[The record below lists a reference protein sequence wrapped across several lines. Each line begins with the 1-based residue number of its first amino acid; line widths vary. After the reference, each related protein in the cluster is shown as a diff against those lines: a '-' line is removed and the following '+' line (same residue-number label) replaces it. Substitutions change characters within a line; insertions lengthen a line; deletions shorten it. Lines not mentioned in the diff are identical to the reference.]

1 MMKTKALGAAIAAA
15 LMGLSAAAFAQ
26 TTPGTRGPSGGTI
39 GQDNPA
45 ANETPATGTATGAAN
60 GNASGS
66 ASVGTS
72 GTGAY
77 GACDNLTGA
86 EKDRCLRDNSSRG
99 ASSGAYIPQRPSQSM
114 DRQDPIHPNVKSA
127 DQERSRGQ

>member
-1 MMKTKALGAAIAAA
+1 MKTKALGAAIAAA
-15 LMGLSAAAFAQ
+15 LMGLSAASFAQ

-39 GQDNPA
+39 GQDNPGA
-45 ANETPATGTATGAAN
+45 AEAPATGTTTGR
-60 GNASGS
+60 GNATAG
-66 ASVGTS
+66 AS
-72 GTGAY
+72 GTGTY

-86 EKDRCLRDNSSRG
+86 EKDRCLSDNAGRG

-114 DRQDPIHPNVKSA
+114 DRQDPMHPNTKSA

>member
-60 GNASGS
+60 GS

-72 GTGAY
+72 GTGTY

>member
-1 MMKTKALGAAIAAA
+1 MKSKVIGAAIAAA
-15 LMGLSAAAFAQ
+15 LMGLSAASFAQ

-39 GQDNPA
+39 GQDNPG
-45 ANETPATGTATGAAN
+45 ANESPATGTAAGSTR
-60 GNASGS
+60 GN

-77 GACDNLTGA
+77 GACDNLTGT

-99 ASSGAYIPQRPSQSM
+99 ASPGAYIPQRPSQSM
-114 DRQDPIHPNVKSA
+114 DRQDPMHPNTKSA
-127 DQERSRGQ
+127 DQERARGQ